1 MRITKFKAESYV
13 ERKDF
18 LRMANV
24 VEFPVIALEATGRN
38 IQRLRME
45 KRLTIREVQTYFGF
59 EEPTAI
65 YRWQRGENLPSLDNV
80 VALSKLFHVTVEE
93 ILVLKTPCEPSEK
106 ENASRDAKRGKK
118 FRSLLFFM
126 AA

>member
-1 MRITKFKAESYV
+1 
-13 ERKDF
+13 
-18 LRMANV
+18 MANV

-65 YRWQRGENLPSLDNV
+65 YRWQRGENLPSLYNV
-80 VALSKLFHVTVEE
+80 VALQ
-93 ILVLKTPCEPSEK
+93 
-106 ENASRDAKRGKK
+106 
-118 FRSLLFFM
+118 
-126 AA
+126 